1 MAKPSLIEQLDSA
14 VEALL
19 ARPGREAPPAPYEE
33 LAALVRI
40 AADLRE
46 LPREGFKAR
55 LKSDLQ
61 RRNLMASGAKAVPQ
75 QAQSVT
81 AYLCFKDAAAAIEFY
96 KKALGAVETMRL
108 TQPDGRIGHA
118 QIRIGNS
125 TIMLSDEFPD
135 FGAVSAQTLGGSPVR
150 INLQVSDV
158 DAVVAQAVAQG
169 AKIARPVQDQFYGAR
184 SGQIT
189 DPFGYAWTIATHT
202 EDVPADE
209 LQRRFDAITK
219 GAGEGAASGQAPA
232 VSPIPEGF
240 RTITP
245 YIMVEGGSRFI
256 EFLTKAFGAKE
267 HGRVPRPDGKLMHA
281 EVRLLGGTIELAD
294 SIEEYP
300 ASPVSNIL
308 FVDDADAMYKRAL
321 EAGAASL
328 YAPVTKPY
336 GDREAAVR
344 DPFGNRWWIS
354 TRRPSQ
360 HHPADMQA
368 VTPGV
373 YAPNAKSYIEFLK
386 TALGAEET
394 YRAEQPD
401 GSIKHSVHKIGDSY
415 LTVSDAHDEYQ
426 PESVKLHL
434 YVRDTDAAYN
444 RAMAAGAT
452 SLFVPEDKPYGDR
465 SGGVKDP
472 LGNLWYFST
481 RIKEMKF

>member
-14 VEALL
+14 IEALL
-19 ARPGREAPPAPYEE
+19 ARPRGAPPAADKK

-46 LPREGFKAR
+46 LPREGFKSR

-61 RRNLMASGAKAVPQ
+61 RRNPMASGAKAVPQ

-125 TIMLSDEFPD
+125 TIMLANEYPEYGLLSPI
-135 FGAVSAQTLGGSPVR
+135 SLGGAGVR
-150 INLQVSDV
+150 IHLQVGDV
-158 DAVVAQAVAQG
+158 DAVVTQAVAQG
-169 AKIARPVQDQFYGAR
+169 AKIARAVQDQFYGAR

-189 DPFGYAWTIATHT
+189 DPFGYAWIVSTHT
-202 EDVPADE
+202 EDISTE
-209 LQRRFDAITK
+209 EMQRRFDATMK
-219 GAGEGAASGQAPA
+219 GASEGAASGQAPA

-267 HGRVPRPDGKLMHA
+267 FGRVPKPDGKLMHA

-294 SIEEYP
+294 SIEQYP

-321 EAGAASL
+321 EAGATSL

-336 GDREAAVR
+336 GDREAGVR

-360 HHPADMQA
+360 HHPADIQA

-373 YAPNAKSYIEFLK
+373 FAKDAKRYIEFLK
-386 TALGAEET
+386 AALGAEEVF
-394 YRAEQPD
+394 RAEQPD

-426 PESVKLHL
+426 PEFVKLHL
-434 YVRDTDAAYN
+434 YVRDTDGAYN